1 MDYRSPPLL
10 PLICSYDKLCHNCLL
25 VMHTCWALSAGPAC
39 SDDTGRSMWPEP
51 LQSHAN
57 NAGGWAAGTK
67 EKINTQLVKS
77 TAMNSYSPLH
87 SLSYFLLL
95 FFRFFMGIFTTLILI
110 CSEHSVSKHWTFCI
124 KTFCFDTECSRYG
137 KGSQD
142 TMINKPQSRCLVGAG
157 Q

>member
-57 NAGGWAAGTK
+57 SAGGWAAGTK

-95 FFRFFMGIFTTLILI
+95 FFRFFMGFFYHFDFDLF
-110 CSEHSVSKHWTFCI
+110 WTFCI
-124 KTFCFDTECSRYG
+124 KTLNILYQNILFWYRMFPIWKRLTRHHD
-137 KGSQD
+137 
-142 TMINKPQSRCLVGAG
+142 
-157 Q
+157 